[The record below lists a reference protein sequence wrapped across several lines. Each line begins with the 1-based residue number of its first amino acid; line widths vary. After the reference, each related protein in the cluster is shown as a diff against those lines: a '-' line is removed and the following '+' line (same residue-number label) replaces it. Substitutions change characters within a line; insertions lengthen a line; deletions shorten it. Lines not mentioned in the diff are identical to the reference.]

1 MGRVI
6 GLGAL
11 LSVLVLIAGLEP
23 AKSDPARLDRVPRE
37 QPRVEWLSDLDESP
51 SPFAYVHEDGSLEYV
66 PARGQK

>member
-6 GLGAL
+6 GLSL
-11 LSVLVLIAGLEP
+11 LASVLVLLAGLGP
-23 AKSDPARLDRVPRE
+23 AKSDPAPKAAVPRG
-37 QPRVEWLSDLDESP
+37 QPVVEWMPDLTEAP